1 MSNNV
6 KITSSHRVL
15 MVALF
20 AAAFACYLLVEPYIN
35 SIIMAFIISLLMFPV
50 HEWFEK
56 KLPDHSNIAS
66 LLSCVVLTFII
77 VIPLLFVFA
86 AIIQQGSVFSQNTYK
101 WVTSGGIQDI
111 FQHPLVVK
119 GLDLVN
125 EYLPFDTIEPK
136 AIAQKVAQF
145 ATSFGS
151 NLVSISAKILGDAT
165 NFLMD
170 FI

>member
-15 MVALF
+15 MVALL

-35 SIIMAFIISLLMFPV
+35 SIVMAFIISLLMFPI

-56 KLPDHSNIAS
+56 KMPKHRNMAS

-86 AIIQQGSVFSQNTYK
+86 AIVQQGSVFSQNTYK
-101 WVTSGGIQDI
+101 WVTTGGIQDL

-119 GLDLVN
+119 GLSLLN
-125 EYLPFDTIEPK
+125 NYLPLIRLSLMPSLRKLPSLLPLLAPTLSQSVRK
-136 AIAQKVAQF
+136 YW
-145 ATSFGS
+145 ATQRTF
-151 NLVSISAKILGDAT
+151 
-165 NFLMD
+165 
-170 FI
+170 